1 MAINQVFYRKI
12 KHMRAR
18 IVKPQMMYYGE
29 VYVNGKWKTV
39 TEPCYTECGAKLKLK
54 KWKKENIPN
63 EFEL

>member
-1 MAINQVFYRKI
+1 MK
-12 KHMRAR
+12 AR

-39 TEPCYTECGAKLKLK
+39 TEPCYTEWGAMLKLK